1 MPAPKFY
8 DIATAY
14 GDVVAEALAEQ
25 DGLFVHHMLADDG
38 ESFHEDKFVVSAISC
53 GYRATRG
60 YWFQSLETAVS
71 YMNAVA
77 PLTDWRA
84 MMPDT
89 PIAPAW
95 PEVTKRPSDT
105 HKRTKQEHEARSVR
119 ETKGFQPLPG
129 SLGNW
134 GR

>member
-25 DGLFVHHMLADDG
+25 HGLFAHHMLADDG
-38 ESFHEDKFVVSAISC
+38 ESFHQDKFVVSAISC
-53 GYRATRG
+53 GYR
-60 YWFQSLETAVS
+60 
-71 YMNAVA
+71 NAIA

-89 PIAPAW
+89 PIHPALRTAVRRILSEHEPAGQDDAAPAVPDDW
-95 PEVTKRPSDT
+95 RTATPSALD
-105 HKRTKQEHEARSVR
+105 
-119 ETKGFQPLPG
+119 
-129 SLGNW
+129 
-134 GR
+134 